1 MDNLAQT
8 DDEIRDLKS
17 INTGMIQKLKFKHIE
32 ACGCHP
38 YDQAKTHI
46 SWATPPQR
54 MIQMVSKFEEFACC
68 FFFNV
73 RSNT

>member
-1 MDNLAQT
+1 MDNLPQT

-17 INTGMIQKLKFKHIE
+17 INTG
-32 ACGCHP
+32 

-54 MIQMVSKFEEFACC
+54 MIQMVSKFEEFTCC
-68 FFFNV
+68 FFNV
-73 RSNT
+73 RSDTVIR